1 MLIFNKNQHNGITR
15 NRIRIRFNYF
25 TFRKFF
31 FFSNTIKWEAD

>member
-1 MLIFNKNQHNGITR
+1 MLIFNKNQHNGINR
-15 NRIRIRFNYF
+15 NRIRFNYF